1 MENHTVPERSTGP
14 GRPKG
19 LTHQN
24 VLKIRDQ
31 VYRFHLFGLNQE
43 QISGHLNISQSQV
56 SRHIEAARKG
66 KLWTGEK
73 PVRDRA
79 NILIQTQFDRFEV
92 WHNEQARIYHSLEMP
107 LEEKALRIRMIGDV
121 MRGVGL
127 MSQYVPDA
135 TMLGLL
141 DGYQVLGAELERTL
155 QDDIEWRDRIMQE
168 ARLSQRVISEPL
180 NHPRLRMR
188 QTGPNSWEA
197 KGGS

>member
-1 MENHTVPERSTGP
+1 M
-14 GRPKG
+14 
-19 LTHQN
+19 
-24 VLKIRDQ
+24 LKIRDQ
-31 VYRFHLFGLNQE
+31 AYRLHLFGLNQE
-43 QISGHLNISQSQV
+43 QIADHLHISQGQV
-56 SRHIEAARKG
+56 SRHIDAARKG

-127 MSQYVPDA
+127 MSNYVPDA

-141 DGYQVLGAELERTL
+141 EGGEVINAEL
-155 QDDIEWRDRIMQE
+155 DRIVEELRKEQEEKRMQNRVQPMP
-168 ARLSQRVISEPL
+168 APSSQRP
-180 NHPRLRMR
+180 
-188 QTGPNSWEA
+188 W
-197 KGGS
+197 